1 MLEKTRSYNAF
12 YLPGPEDL
20 PTYQALTLGLQ
31 WLLRQPGRPLVV
43 LPTMSLLK
51 NNHLLAEAVQQFGVT
66 VVASPRLGD
75 TDWSGGS
82 ILFWA
87 SERALE
93 GIDEELTGVDAVCV
107 IASSSR
113 DTPRGRAALD
123 TWIAR
128 HQATDLRNPEARTA
142 RRQLGPVVE
151 IAMAHASRAIN
162 HGNALVTTED
172 KAYVVRTLQEL
183 VRSGYAYEVEGLV
196 AWAIADGWCP
206 AEIPRLRD
214 YARGVLDGRR
224 FRLGDLRG
232 PEKGASKRWLEEVA
246 ERHAEATIGLAGAA
260 CRVAG
265 EGARKRRSEEEGQP
279 EASGKNLELTAVK
292 PAASVPDVVP
302 ARDRDPVEGIHHRG
316 QPGDSRDLLRG

>member
-31 WLLRQPGRPLVV
+31 WLRRQPGRPLVV
-43 LPTMSLLK
+43 LQTMSVLK
-51 NNHLLAEAVQQFGVT
+51 NNHLLAEAVQQFGAT
-66 VVASPRLGD
+66 VMASPQLGD

-87 SERALE
+87 SERELE
-93 GIDEELTGVDAVCV
+93 VMDEKLTDVDAVCV

-113 DTPRGRAALD
+113 DTPRAKAALD

-128 HQATDLRNPEARTA
+128 HQATDLRNPEEPAQTA

-162 HGNALVTTED
+162 HDNALVTPED

-183 VRSGYAYEVEGLV
+183 VRSGHAYEVEGLV
-196 AWAIADGWCP
+196 AWAINDGWYP

-214 YARGVLDGRR
+214 YARRVLNGRR
-224 FRLGDLRG
+224 FQLGTPRG
-232 PEKGASKRWLEEVA
+232 PEKGASKRWVDEVA
-246 ERHAEATIGLAGAA
+246 ERHHEATNDLASGRLSRHPSPQAA
-260 CRVAG
+260 SPCHASAPSEDLGRPADRLNALPPLNLRHGVAPSTATTASG
-265 EGARKRRSEEEGQP
+265 RSRQKRRC
-279 EASGKNLELTAVK
+279 
-292 PAASVPDVVP
+292 
-302 ARDRDPVEGIHHRG
+302 
-316 QPGDSRDLLRG
+316 

>member
-43 LPTMSLLK
+43 LPTMSVLK
-51 NNHLLAEAVQQFGVT
+51 NNHLLTEAVKQFGVT
-66 VVASPRLGD
+66 VAACPRLGD
-75 TDWSGGS
+75 MDWSGGS

-93 GIDEELTGVDAVCV
+93 GIDKELTGVDAVCV
-107 IASSSR
+107 IATSSR

-128 HQATDLRNPEARTA
+128 HQATDLRNPEEPAQTT

-151 IAMAHASRAIN
+151 TAMAHASRAIN
-162 HGNALVTTED
+162 HSNALVTTED

-183 VRSGYAYEVEGLV
+183 VRSGYAYDVEGLV
-196 AWAIADGWCP
+196 AWAIADDWYP

-224 FRLGDLRG
+224 FRLGEGDPRG
-232 PEKGASKRWLEEVA
+232 PQKGASKRWVEEVA
-246 ERHAEATIGLAGAA
+246 ECHAEATSG
-260 CRVAG
+260 
-265 EGARKRRSEEEGQP
+265 P
-279 EASGKNLELTAVK
+279 ASGHLAR
-292 PAASVPDVVP
+292 PPSPQAASPCHASAPSEDLGRP
-302 ARDRDPVEGIHHRG
+302 AIASMHCHH
-316 QPGDSRDLLRG
+316 

>member
-43 LPTMSLLK
+43 LPTMSVLK

-66 VVASPRLGD
+66 VLASPRLGD

-128 HQATDLRNPEARTA
+128 HQATDLRNPEESAQTA
-142 RRQLGPVVE
+142 RRKLGPVVE
-151 IAMAHASRAIN
+151 TAMAHASRAIN

-172 KAYVVRTLQEL
+172 EAYVVRTLQEL

-214 YARGVLDGRR
+214 CARRVLDGRR
-224 FRLGDLRG
+224 FRLGDPRG
-232 PEKGASKRWLEEVA
+232 PEKGASKRWVEEVA
-246 ERHAEATIGLAGAA
+246 ERHTEATIGLA
-260 CRVAG
+260 AG
-265 EGARKRRSEEEGQP
+265 RPSRPPSPQTASPCHASAPSEDLGRP
-279 EASGKNLELTAVK
+279 AIASMLCHPSMLC
-292 PAASVPDVVP
+292 
-302 ARDRDPVEGIHHRG
+302 HH
-316 QPGDSRDLLRG
+316 